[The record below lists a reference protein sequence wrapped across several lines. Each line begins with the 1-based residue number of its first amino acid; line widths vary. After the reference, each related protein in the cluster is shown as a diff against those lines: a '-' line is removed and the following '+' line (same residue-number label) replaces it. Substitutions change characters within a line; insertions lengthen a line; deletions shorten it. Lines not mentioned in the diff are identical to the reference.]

1 MKVILLKDVPKLGKK
16 DAIKEVP
23 QGHALNFL
31 IPRKLAVA
39 ATPGA
44 IAQMERRLHEQ
55 DAHARIAQ
63 ELIKE
68 TFNGLHGAI
77 VPIKERAN
85 AQGHLF
91 SKITADHVMLA
102 VKQECNTTIDSS
114 WVTFNEPIKSVGDHS
129 VCIKQGDVKAV
140 ITLRVI
146 GA

>member
-16 DAIKEVP
+16 DAIKDVP

-31 IPRKLAVA
+31 IPRKLAIA
-39 ATPGA
+39 ATPSA
-44 IAQMERRLHEQ
+44 VAQMERRQQEQ
-55 DAHARIAQ
+55 DVHARVAK

-68 TFNGLHGAI
+68 TFNGLHDTVVTI
-77 VPIKERAN
+77 NERAN

-102 VKQECNTTIDSS
+102 VKQSCNTTIDSS
-114 WVTFNEPIKSVGDHS
+114 WVTFDKPIKSVGDHA

-140 ITLRVI
+140 ITLRVV